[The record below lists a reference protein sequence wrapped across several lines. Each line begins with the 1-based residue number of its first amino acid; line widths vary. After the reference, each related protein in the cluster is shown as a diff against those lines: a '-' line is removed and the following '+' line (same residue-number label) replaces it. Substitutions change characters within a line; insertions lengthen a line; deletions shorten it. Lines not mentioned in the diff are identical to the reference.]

1 MNPKLVVVMVVAALL
16 IGLLVGAG
24 GGIIGATFVHRLN
37 DNQTYRGDYAWT
49 IPPRDDAV
57 IQVIELP
64 IEEKEPIPVVPPG
77 QRATTIK
84 LGKDQAT
91 AGFVLPGSKVDVLH
105 TRPAPE
111 RQNLTEVVVQDV
123 QVLAVNRGGDET
135 LLVTLSLTPEQVE
148 DLAKAQNDGTLSLVL
163 RR

>member
-1 MNPKLVVVMVVAALL
+1 MNPKLVAVMVVAALL
-16 IGLLVGAG
+16 VGLLVGAG

-37 DNQTYRGDYAWT
+37 DNQNYRGMDWAVAPPALTVVETT
-49 IPPRDDAV
+49 ID
-57 IQVIELP
+57 
-64 IEEKEPIPVVPPG
+64 EKEPIPVLPPG

-84 LGKDQAT
+84 VGKDQAGQ
-91 AGFVLPGSKVDVLH
+91 GFILPGSKVDVLH

-111 RQNLTEVVVQDV
+111 QRNVTEVVVQDV

-135 LLVTLSLTPEQVE
+135 LLVTLSLSPEQAE

>member
-24 GGIIGATFVHRLN
+24 GGIIGTTFVHRLN
-37 DNQTYRGDYAWT
+37 EGNRYRYNDMQQEFL
-49 IPPRDDAV
+49 PNVVVDEAV
-57 IQVIELP
+57 AEV
-64 IEEKEPIPVVPPG
+64 KEPIPVLPPG
-77 QRATTIK
+77 QRAVSIK
-84 LGKDQAT
+84 LGEEQAV
-91 AGFVLPGSKVDVLH
+91 AGFILPGRKVDVLH

-123 QVLAVNRGGDET
+123 QVLAVNRAHG
-135 LLVTLSLTPEQVE
+135 LIVTLSLTPEQAE